1 MILTCPSCS
10 ARFVVN
16 DDALRP
22 AGRNVKC
29 GRCAHVWSAA
39 PPEEDPVA
47 LTEPVAE
54 TPLTP
59 EAPEPRERRTR
70 ANLPALPRKRRRRGG
85 RVALVVVALL
95 AVVAAG
101 LWFGRDGLIGV
112 WPAAEKIYA
121 AVGVVAKEAPLPGAG
136 LRIEQPRARQEEDS
150 GTPYLVID
158 GEVVN
163 EVDETRPVPEMVL
176 VLLDGQ
182 QNVVQEWPF
191 ATDVVELR
199 PGERVAFSTR
209 LPNPSS
215 QATDLRI
222 EFTNSINTP

>member
-22 AGRNVKC
+22 SGRNVKC
-29 GRCAHVWSAA
+29 GRCAHVWSAPPP
-39 PPEEDPVA
+39 PPEEEPAAV
-47 LTEPVAE
+47 TEPVVE
-54 TPLTP
+54 TPIKP
-59 EAPEPRERRTR
+59 ERREPRTR
-70 ANLPALPRKRRRRGG
+70 ANLPALPQKRRRRGG
-85 RVALVVVALL
+85 RVVLLVVVLA

-101 LWFGRDGLIGV
+101 LWFGRDALIGA
-112 WPAAEKIYA
+112 WPAAERIYA
-121 AVGVVAKEAPLPGAG
+121 AVGLVATEAPLPGAG

-199 PGERVAFSTR
+199 AGERVAFSTR

-215 QATDLRI
+215 KATDLRI

>member
-22 AGRNVKC
+22 SGRNVKC
-29 GRCAHVWSAA
+29 GRCAHVWSA
-39 PPEEDPVA
+39 PPPPAEEPIA
-47 LTEPVAE
+47 LDEPVAE
-54 TPLTP
+54 PP
-59 EAPEPRERRTR
+59 VVERRERRPPR
-70 ANLPALPRKRRRRGG
+70 ANLPALPQKRRGRGG
-85 RVALVVVALL
+85 RVVLILIVLL
-95 AVVAAG
+95 ALAAAG
-101 LWFGRDGLIGV
+101 LWFGREPLVGA
-112 WPAAEKIYA
+112 WPAAAKIYA
-121 AVGVVAKEAPLPGAG
+121 AVGLAAEDAPLPGAG
-136 LRIEQPRARQEEDS
+136 LRIEQPRARQEEEN

-191 ATDVVELR
+191 TTDVVELR
-199 PGERVAFSTR
+199 AGERVAFSTR
-209 LPNPSS
+209 LANPSKE
-215 QATDLRI
+215 ATDLRI
-222 EFTNSINTP
+222 EFTNSVDTR